1 MSLSFEDHKPTSS
14 LRALDGHERTK
25 VNDIGFSLHINY
37 RKKKK
42 EEKKKVLEKRDNGHG
57 RRIHGTMLGAGHLS
71 SLLFSFFGVKYL
83 FTFFFTV
90 FSSLLLSLH
99 TKNHNTRLAWFRA
112 GGSVGV

>member
-1 MSLSFEDHKPTSS
+1 
-14 LRALDGHERTK
+14 
-25 VNDIGFSLHINY
+25 
-37 RKKKK
+37 
-42 EEKKKVLEKRDNGHG
+42 
-57 RRIHGTMLGAGHLS
+57 MLGAGHLS